1 MLFTLEI
8 YMKETHRR
16 PPQPKLEVGI
26 RDRPT
31 DRPTRRGVG
40 LGGMKAMTRE
50 VADDVDGM
58 TGSTE
63 YHAGETLIP
72 SQ

>member
-1 MLFTLEI
+1 
-8 YMKETHRR
+8 MKETHRR

-26 RDRPT
+26 R